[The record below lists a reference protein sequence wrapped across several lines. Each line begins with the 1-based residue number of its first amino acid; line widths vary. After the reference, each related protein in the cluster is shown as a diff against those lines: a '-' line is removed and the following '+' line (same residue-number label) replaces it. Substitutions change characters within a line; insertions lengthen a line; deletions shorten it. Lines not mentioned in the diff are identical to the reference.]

1 LEPNKKK
8 LWKILLIIFLF
19 FLPIVVL
26 LGYGGDRGLI
36 RLYHAEM
43 ERQAY
48 IEKIRNLIKEN
59 EELQREV
66 QRLRSDMKHIESVAR
81 KELNLI
87 KENEIIYRFKKDETY
102 FNSLESEIPENN
114 ADNKNKQHNDGV
126 AKDGDI
132 E

>member
-1 LEPNKKK
+1 MESNKKK
-8 LWKILLIIFLF
+8 LWKIPLIIFLF
-19 FLPIVVL
+19 SLPIVVL

-48 IEKIRNLIKEN
+48 VEKIRNLIKEN
-59 EELQREV
+59 EELQKEV
-66 QRLRSDMKHIESVAR
+66 QRLRNDMKHIESVAR

-87 KENEIIYRFKKDETY
+87 KDNEIIYRFKKDETH
-102 FNSLESEIPENN
+102 FDLLENKRPENSAGN
-114 ADNKNKQHNDGV
+114 ENKRHENGV
-126 AKDGDI
+126 AKNGNN